1 VDAGTLTVSQLAAGI
16 DAALASWFAGEIW
29 VQGEISSLKR
39 SSAGHVYFQLVER
52 ETGQARA
59 DASIDVALFDAAR
72 RYVNSQL
79 TAAGGV
85 RMTDG
90 MQVRIRG
97 RLELYAPQGRV
108 QLRMSGIDPAFTLA
122 LLLTERERVLGVLAA
137 DGLLDVNRQLPLTM
151 VPLRVGLVTSDGSAA
166 MADFVDELRTSGFA
180 WRLTA
185 VHVPVQGRGAD
196 EVIARALD
204 SLHGRDIDVI
214 AVVRGGG
221 SSQDLATFDSEQ
233 IGRAIARARVPV
245 LTGIGHEIDVSV
257 ADLVA
262 HTSFKTPTAC
272 AAALVTRVS
281 DGHEGAERAWRAIR
295 DAAALVTHVAER
307 DLHETAA
314 RAARLTRTRL
324 DDSSRRA
331 EDTWCDV
338 LDISDRRLAE
348 ARTTLVTFTRELA
361 RRPRHGLDLADRE
374 LSIATATIRG
384 ADPTRLMER
393 GWSITRTSA
402 GSVVRDVAQLVKGER
417 LRTTLASGT
426 VDSTVTSTH
435 TEREDAGTDGS

>member
-1 VDAGTLTVSQLAAGI
+1 MDAGTLTVTQLAAGI
-16 DAALASWFAGEIW
+16 DAALTSWFGGEIW

-39 SSAGHVYFQLVER
+39 SAAGHVYFQLVDR
-52 ETGQARA
+52 EVGQAPVG
-59 DASIDVALFDAAR
+59 ASIDVALFDAAR

-122 LLLTERERVLGVLAA
+122 LLLTERERVLGLLAA
-137 DGLLDVNRQLPLTM
+137 DALLDVNRRLALTA
-151 VPLRVGLVTSDGSAA
+151 VPLRVALVTSDGSAA
-166 MADFVDELRTSGFA
+166 MADFVDELRASGFA

-196 EVIARALD
+196 TAIARAID
-204 SLHGRDIDVI
+204 WLHGHDLDVI

-262 HTSFKTPTAC
+262 HSSFKTPTAC
-272 AAALVTRVS
+272 AAALVSRVR
-281 DGHEGAERAWRAIR
+281 DGHECAERSWLAIR
-295 DAAALVTHVAER
+295 EAGARSMDVAQRE
-307 DLHETAA
+307 LHETAA
-314 RAARLTRTRL
+314 RAARLTRAQL
-324 DDSSRRA
+324 DDSSHRA
-331 EDTWCDV
+331 ESIWNDV
-338 LDISDRRLAE
+338 LDLANRWISEERSVLGA
-348 ARTTLVTFTRELA
+348 ATRELA
-361 RRPRHGLDLADRE
+361 RRPHRGLDRANMGLSVAD
-374 LSIATATIRG
+374 ATMRG

-393 GWSITRTSA
+393 GWSITRTST
-402 GSVVRDVAQLVKGER
+402 GSVVRDVGELVMGQR
-417 LRTTLASGT
+417 LRTTVAGGT

-435 TEREDAGTDGS
+435 TEREDAGTDGI

>member
-137 DGLLDVNRQLPLTM
+137 DGLLDV
-151 VPLRVGLVTSDGSAA
+151 GAGAA
-166 MADFVDELRTSGFA
+166 
-180 WRLTA
+180 
-185 VHVPVQGRGAD
+185 
-196 EVIARALD
+196 
-204 SLHGRDIDVI
+204 
-214 AVVRGGG
+214 
-221 SSQDLATFDSEQ
+221 
-233 IGRAIARARVPV
+233 V
-245 LTGIGHEIDVSV
+245 LTLRGRLL
-257 ADLVA
+257 ADLV
-262 HTSFKTPTAC
+262 T
-272 AAALVTRVS
+272 
-281 DGHEGAERAWRAIR
+281 
-295 DAAALVTHVAER
+295 
-307 DLHETAA
+307 
-314 RAARLTRTRL
+314 
-324 DDSSRRA
+324 
-331 EDTWCDV
+331 
-338 LDISDRRLAE
+338 RRLA
-348 ARTTLVTFTRELA
+348 
-361 RRPRHGLDLADRE
+361 G
-374 LSIATATIRG
+374 
-384 ADPTRLMER
+384 
-393 GWSITRTSA
+393 
-402 GSVVRDVAQLVKGER
+402 
-417 LRTTLASGT
+417 
-426 VDSTVTSTH
+426 
-435 TEREDAGTDGS
+435 